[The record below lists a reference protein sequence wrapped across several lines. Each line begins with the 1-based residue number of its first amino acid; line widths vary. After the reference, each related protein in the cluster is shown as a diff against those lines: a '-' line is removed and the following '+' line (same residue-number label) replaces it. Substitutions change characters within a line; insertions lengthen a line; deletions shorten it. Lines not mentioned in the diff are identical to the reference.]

1 MEKCYFSGG
10 KEGVWMQ
17 LNEIINDFEA
27 GHLAEYLSG
36 DINEDEKEEETFL
49 ASVINGEGNP
59 GVVSVLEYIQK

>member
-10 KEGVWMQ
+10 KEGVWTQ

-36 DINEDEKEEETFL
+36 DINEEEKEEEIFL
-49 ASVINGEGNP
+49 NSIIHGEGHP
-59 GVVSVLEYIQK
+59 GVVTVLEFI

>member
-10 KEGVWMQ
+10 KEGVWMH

-36 DINEDEKEEETFL
+36 DINEEEKEEEAFL
-49 ASVINGEGNP
+49 NAVIHGEGNP
-59 GVVSVLEYIQK
+59 GVSAVLEYI